1 MGVVKNSPPSRGSHA
16 PGNRHIPPC
25 VTGEHPQVF
34 FKRQV
39 GRGSPAVG
47 WGAVGLTCRLCYPV
61 PGCPGLALV
70 TWWQSGCLCAWM
82 LISITPCPVQAVA
95 LGLNTPA
102 CIRSGEG
109 EGTGRSLRFGL
120 LLLPP
125 ATTPHFTSLSLL
137 KMELGGQSCNSTQR
151 QADSS

>member
-1 MGVVKNSPPSRGSHA
+1 M
-16 PGNRHIPPC
+16 
-25 VTGEHPQVF
+25 
-34 FKRQV
+34 
-39 GRGSPAVG
+39 G
-47 WGAVGLTCRLCYPV
+47 WGAVGLTCRPHLQALLPL

-82 LISITPCPVQAVA
+82 LISITPGPVQAVA
-95 LGLNTPA
+95 LGLATPA
-102 CIRSGEG
+102 CMHTGEG
-109 EGTGRSLRFGL
+109 EGIGRSLHFGL

-125 ATTPHFTSLSLL
+125 ATTRPFTSLSLL